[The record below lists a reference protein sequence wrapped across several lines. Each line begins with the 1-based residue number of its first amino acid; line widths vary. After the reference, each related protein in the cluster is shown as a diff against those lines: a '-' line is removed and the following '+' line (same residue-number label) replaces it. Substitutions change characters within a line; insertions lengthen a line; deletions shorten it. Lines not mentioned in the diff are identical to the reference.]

1 MANAD
6 EDTPS
11 RQPLPIVRQDE
22 EPAALASAS
31 ASKPAADAAGG
42 SVTVEGP
49 VIAGS
54 SSEQTDG
61 NRGAK
66 ARRDHAQAIEQ
77 EEQVMAEPTLV
88 NGQITDAVTQ
98 ADVATLGNAPAM
110 AIATLYQTTVAAV
123 TLSVQS
129 AVANQQALN
138 GLMTAIL
145 SQSVQALQGSSPKAG

>member
-1 MANAD
+1 
-6 EDTPS
+6 
-11 RQPLPIVRQDE
+11 
-22 EPAALASAS
+22 
-31 ASKPAADAAGG
+31 
-42 SVTVEGP
+42 
-49 VIAGS
+49 
-54 SSEQTDG
+54 
-61 NRGAK
+61 
-66 ARRDHAQAIEQ
+66 
-77 EEQVMAEPTLV
+77 MAEPTLV